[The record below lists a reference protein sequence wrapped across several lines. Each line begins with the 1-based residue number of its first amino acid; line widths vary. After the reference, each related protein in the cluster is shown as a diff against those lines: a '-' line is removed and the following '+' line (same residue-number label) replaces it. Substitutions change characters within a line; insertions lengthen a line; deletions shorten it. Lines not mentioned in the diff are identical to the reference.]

1 MVRDFGTATTPP
13 SSPAAA
19 GTSDFAFYIDF
30 PYLTMAEPEP
40 APAGDEEN
48 TGNEATRT
56 AKRRRIAVA
65 CGSCRSRKSK
75 VQSNLICVICDVY
88 R

>member
-1 MVRDFGTATTPP
+1 
-13 SSPAAA
+13 
-19 GTSDFAFYIDF
+19 
-30 PYLTMAEPEP
+30 MAEPEP
-40 APAGDEEN
+40 APVGDGES
-48 TGNEATRT
+48 TGNEAARS

-75 VQSNLICVICDVY
+75 VQLHLVGMLSDVD